1 VRLDPQEPLTR
12 EELER
17 LERQERLVTRVHAV
31 GLGVL
36 VLLGIA
42 AYSYRESSW
51 VRGLFLG
58 ALLAMAAAA
67 AVVQLMER
75 CPRCGA
81 RLRRRLL
88 VAPPESCAACGV
100 RLVRPPDDDVVSP
113 RDRHYRSTRSNAG
126 GAVPAGTGRN
136 RTREVS
142 TMMLA
147 RLCRVASVGV
157 LSVPLAGLP
166 AGAQDYPTRNVTIVV
181 PLAAG
186 SGMDSIVRIYA
197 DDLGKA
203 LGKAVVVE
211 NQPGAALMLAAQNVA
226 RARPDGHTLVVA
238 SAPVLAVNPTL
249 YKKVNYD
256 AEKDFA
262 PIALYAKSP
271 FVLIVNPAFGARSM
285 QDYIKKAQD
294 SANPL
299 TYATT
304 GAGTLQYLTMEV
316 LKRDHRFKAS
326 HVAYRSPPQI
336 VNDIV
341 GGHIVSSIS
350 ETGAALSL
358 IQEGK
363 IEALGITASSRLP
376 ALPKIPTLAEA
387 MGMPGFEAVS
397 WHVLLAPSKT
407 PRPIV
412 ERLHAEM
419 KRITGNPEFQK
430 RVSAIGLMPLEP
442 RSIGEIE
449 ATLRASGSG
458 GVVW

>member
-1 VRLDPQEPLTR
+1 MSI
-12 EELER
+12 ER
-17 LERQERLVTRVHAV
+17 SL
-31 GLGVL
+31 
-36 VLLGIA
+36 
-42 AYSYRESSW
+42 SW
-51 VRGLFLG
+51 FC
-58 ALLAMAAAA
+58 MAAATVA
-67 AVVQLMER
+67 LALAI
-75 CPRCGA
+75 PRT
-81 RLRRRLL
+81 
-88 VAPPESCAACGV
+88 E
-100 RLVRPPDDDVVSP
+100 
-113 RDRHYRSTRSNAG
+113 
-126 GAVPAGTGRN
+126 
-136 RTREVS
+136 
-142 TMMLA
+142 
-147 RLCRVASVGV
+147 
-157 LSVPLAGLP
+157 
-166 AGAQDYPTRNVTIVV
+166 AQDYPTRNVTVVV

-186 SGMDSIVRIYA
+186 SGMDAIVRIYA
-197 DDLGKA
+197 EELGKA
-203 LGKAVVVE
+203 LGKPVVVE

-226 RARPDGHTLVVA
+226 RAAPDGHTLVVA

-256 AEKDFA
+256 AENDFV

-271 FVLIVNPAFGARSM
+271 FVLIVNPAFGAKSM

-304 GAGTLQYLTMEV
+304 GAGTLQYLTMET
-316 LKRDHRFKAS
+316 LKRDHKFKAS

-363 IEALGITASSRLP
+363 IEALGITASARLP
-376 ALPKIPTLAEA
+376 ALPNVPTVAET
-387 MGMPGFEAVS
+387 MGIPGFEAVS

-419 KRITGNPEFQK
+419 KRITGDAAFQK
-430 RVSAIGLMPLEP
+430 RVSTIGLMPLEP
-442 RSIGEIE
+442 RSIEEIE
-449 ATLRASGSG
+449 RYIKSERDRWSA
-458 GVVW
+458 VVTELGLARSL